1 MKNTLFTQLYT
12 KPSYPCFVQL
22 SSRFDLIM
30 DLQKECCLE
39 LYSINVG
46 YNSIDLFTNPYKHI
60 YIEYHV
66 YQGEEEYE
74 LQKTRYQEFI
84 QKNANEIQVI
94 HEGKMTCSKLSN
106 GLRATLC
113 MNDKERLLLWETER
127 THITSIDPMCLL
139 SIIEGKGTNSPDCE
153 KDLDKLIMKNRNQ
166 LNEDGGLRFDG
177 LYVLNKKKTA
187 EYLRFFPNGKVVG
200 FLSCKND
207 ENFLKNLLEEEYEEF
222 GCYSLTEKGI
232 AFKISFL
239 EGNLSVAYKGLVGGN
254 KLTLFRKINDSSMP
268 RQLGVYRFIPMNYE

>member
-1 MKNTLFTQLYT
+1 MKNTLFTQLHT

-30 DLQKECCLE
+30 DLQKEYCLE
-39 LYSINVG
+39 LYSIHVG
-46 YNSIDLFTNPYKHI
+46 HNSIDLFTNPHKHT

-74 LQKTRYQEFI
+74 LQKTQYQDYIE
-84 QKNANEIQVI
+84 KNANEIQVI
-94 HEGKMTCSKLSN
+94 YEGKMISSKLSN

-113 MNDKERLLLWETER
+113 RNDKERLLLWETER
-127 THITSIDPMCLL
+127 THVTSIDQMYLL
-139 SIIEGKGTNSPDCE
+139 NIIEGKGTNYTDCE
-153 KDLDKLIMKNRNQ
+153 KDLDKVFIKSGNQ

-187 EYLRFFPNGKVVG
+187 EYLRFFSNGKVVG

-207 ENFLKNLLEEEYEEF
+207 EFFLKNLLEEEYEEF
-222 GCYSLTEKGI
+222 GYYSLTEKRI
-232 AFKISFL
+232 AFKITFL
-239 EGNLSVAYKGLVGGN
+239 DGNLSVAYTGLVGEN
-254 KLTLFRKINDSSMP
+254 KLTLFRNIIDSSMP
-268 RQLGVYRFIPMNYE
+268 KQLGVYRFIPMDYK